1 MHKFLSRVYSFFLTD
16 WVQAT
21 KGRNLSM
28 LMATIFNCLI
38 APLFTIL

>member
-1 MHKFLSRVYSFFLTD
+1 MHKFLAHDYRFFLTD
-16 WVQAT
+16 CVQAT

-38 APLFTIL
+38 VPLFTIL